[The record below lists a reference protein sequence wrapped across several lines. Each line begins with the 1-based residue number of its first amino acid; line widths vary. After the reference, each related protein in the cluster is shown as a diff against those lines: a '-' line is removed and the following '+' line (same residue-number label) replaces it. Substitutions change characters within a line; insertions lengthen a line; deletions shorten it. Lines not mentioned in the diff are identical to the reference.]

1 MPRIWTLWP
10 RPRAGAEVAS
20 QASPGGEENI
30 LVLEDDDHVRELTRV
45 MLESL
50 GYTVKAAADG
60 AGALLILESGEAV
73 DLVLSDIVLKGQMSG
88 PEFAKHARDLIPDIT
103 VTYMS
108 GYTTEELRK
117 TNQMD
122 PNQVLLSKPFKKAD
136 LARHV
141 RNALDRAAAPI
152 QGAAAFGII

>member
-1 MPRIWTLWP
+1 
-10 RPRAGAEVAS
+10 
-20 QASPGGEENI
+20 
-30 LVLEDDDHVRELTRV
+30 

-122 PNQVLLSKPFKKAD
+122 PNQDLFSKPFKMAD
-136 LARHV
+136 LARHI

-152 QGAAAFGII
+152 QGAAALGTI